1 MQATDNMAFFNS
13 LASTPK
19 ASAVAL
25 STVVYDSLNFVS
37 SGNLT
42 VTGNNSTS
50 VNIFKTS
57 GTAVWDN
64 QAYVNTAYT
73 APCTIEFNKQAAPT
87 DNSASYAMMSWNAD
101 PLANASYDTLDYAS
115 YPFMSNNYN
124 VYHNGT
130 QLGPFALTFDTSL
143 KFYVVYNTDG
153 TIKHYNGSTLLYTVV
168 YGSSP
173 VYLDSS
179 YYSVNSTFGGFSN
192 IRVTKRAWNG
202 RGYF

>member
-13 LASTPK
+13 LSSTPK
-19 ASAVAL
+19 AAAAGL
-25 STVVYDSLNFVS
+25 STVVYESLNFVS

-50 VNIFKTS
+50 VNIFKTG
-57 GTAVWDN
+57 GTAGWDN

-73 APCTIEFNKQAAPT
+73 APCTIEFNKQAAAT
-87 DNSASYAMMSWNAD
+87 DNSASYAMISWNAD

-115 YPFMSNNYN
+115 YPYFSDGYY

-130 QLGPFALTFDTSL
+130 GLGPYAPFNTSL
-143 KFYVVYNTDG
+143 KFYVVYGVDG
-153 TIKHYNGSTLLYTVV
+153 TIKHYNGSTLLYSVV
-168 YGSSP
+168 YGSGP

-179 YYSVNSTFGGFSN
+179 YYSVNGTFGGFSN

-202 RGYF
+202 RAYF

>member
-1 MQATDNMAFFNS
+1 MAFFNS
-13 LASTPK
+13 LSSTPK
-19 ASAVAL
+19 ANAAAL
-25 STVVYDSLNFVS
+25 STVIYDPLTFAA

-42 VTGNNSTS
+42 VTGNGSTS

-64 QAYVNTAYT
+64 QAYVNTAYN
-73 APCTIEFNKQAAPT
+73 APCTIEFNKQADPG
-87 DNSASYAMMSWNAD
+87 DNGASYAMMSWNAD
-101 PLANASYDTLDYAS
+101 PLANASYDTLDHAS
-115 YPFMSNNYN
+115 YPYTSNTYT
-124 VYHNGT
+124 VYHNGNG
-130 QLGPFALTFDTSL
+130 LGAMAAFNTAL

-153 TIKHYNGSTLLYTVV
+153 TIKHYNGPNLLYTVV

-179 YYSVNSTFGGFSN
+179 YYSVNGTYGGFSN